1 MGKSILEQAE
11 DERIERMAR
20 RVAEL
25 IHKGLDEILTT
36 KQAATYLQV
45 HETTVSQMAS
55 RGELPG
61 RKVGRD
67 WRFVRSELT
76 AYIRYGRQA

>member
-1 MGKSILEQAE
+1 MEKSILEQAE
-11 DERIERMAR
+11 DERIERIAR
-20 RVAEL
+20 RVAQL
-25 IHKGLDEILTT
+25 LHKGFDEILTT
-36 KQAATYLQV
+36 KQAALYLQV

-76 AYIRYGRQA
+76 DYVRHGRQA